1 MRDILITLMVFA
13 TIPAIFYRPYVGVL
27 VWSWL
32 AYMVPH
38 RLAWG
43 FAATFPFAQIVGV
56 VTLISLLFSSEKK
69 RIPINAVT
77 VVWIAYVIWM
87 NITTLFA
94 LSPDMAMIEWDRV
107 MKIQLFSFISLMLM
121 YGRDRINYLIIVIVV
136 SIGLYSVKGGLFA
149 FFGGTGRVYG
159 PSGGFF
165 EDNNSMGLAAVMM
178 LPLMAYLYS
187 IANKRYLKLAMIGVL
202 GFTVLAILSTQSRG
216 AFLAVS
222 TTIAYLWYRST
233 KKTLIGIVIL
243 CAAPVF
249 WFSMPDHWHDRMA
262 TIKTYEEDGS
272 AMGRIN
278 AWEFA
283 YNVAVDRPI
292 VGGGFRVFQPDNF
305 ERYAPDP
312 ENFHDAHSIYFEIL
326 GEHGFVG
333 LTLFLLLGF
342 LAYRAAGQV
351 IKMTK
356 WNDELGWANMLG
368 RMMQACLV
376 AYATGGLF
384 LGLAYW
390 DLYYHFIVIVV
401 LLREHVNSVLADNR
415 RQIGENLQPAGEA
428 GRQGA

>member
-1 MRDILITLMVFA
+1 MRDVLITLMVFA

-32 AYMVPH
+32 AYMNPH

-43 FAATFPFAQIVGV
+43 FAASFPFAQIVGL
-56 VTLISLLFSSEKK
+56 VTLVSLFFSSEKK
-69 RIPINAVT
+69 QIPINAVT
-77 VVWIAYVIWM
+77 VVWIVFVIWM
-87 NITTLFA
+87 NVTTLFA
-94 LSPDMAMIEWDRV
+94 LAPDASMIEWDRV
-107 MKIQLFSFISLMLM
+107 MKIQFFSFVSLMLM

-178 LPLMAYLYS
+178 LPLMVYLYS
-187 IANKRYLKLAMIGVL
+187 IANKRYLRYAMIAVIGL
-202 GFTVLAILSTQSRG
+202 TILAILSTQSRG

-222 TTIAYLWYRST
+222 ATVAYLWYRST

-243 CAAPVF
+243 CAAPIF
-249 WFSMPDHWHDRMA
+249 WFSMSDHWHERMA
-262 TIKTYEEDGS
+262 SIKTYEEDGS

-292 VGGGFRVFQPDNF
+292 VGGGFRVFQPENF
-305 ERYAPDP
+305 EIYAPDP

-326 GEHGFVG
+326 GEHGFIG
-333 LTLFLLLGF
+333 LTLFLMLGF
-342 LAYRAAGQV
+342 LTYLAAGQV
-351 IKMTK
+351 MKSTRWHDDLK
-356 WNDELGWANMLG
+356 WANLLG

-401 LLREHVNSVLADNR
+401 LLREHVNGVLADKQ
-415 RQIGENLQPAGEA
+415 RQIGENPQVAGEA
-428 GRQGA
+428 SN